1 MFSLDRWQEIFD
13 TIRRNKLRTM
23 LTSLSV
29 AWGIFML
36 VLLLGAG
43 TGLRNSV
50 TDKFKDDAVNSL
62 WVFGGNT
69 TMPHEG
75 HGIGRRIEFTD
86 DDYDMFLES
95 ISEIDHITGRF
106 RIRGQDIFV
115 SHGDKT
121 SAFEIRAVHPD
132 HQFLEN
138 TLITDGR
145 FLNQRDLD
153 DKRKVAVIGIRV
165 AEFLFGRQDPIGQW
179 LKINSIQFRVVG
191 VFEDVGGEG
200 EMRKL
205 YIPITTARAAFNGG
219 RTIHQLMFTVG
230 DTSPAQSRAIEEK
243 VRQLLASQH
252 HFSPTDQRAVR
263 VRNNL
268 EQLQEVTEIFEY
280 IRIFVW
286 IVGIGTIIAGIVGV
300 SNIMLISVKERTKE
314 IGVRK
319 ALGATPFSIVSLI
332 LQESVF
338 LTAVSGYI
346 GLVSG
351 VGLLELASTHLPD
364 NEYIRDPQVDL
375 RVAVSAM
382 VLLVVCGAIAG
393 YFPARRAA
401 SVNPVVALRDE

>member
-13 TIRRNKLRTM
+13 TIRRNKLRTF

-43 TGLRNSV
+43 QGLRNSV

-62 WVFGGNT
+62 WVYGGST
-69 TMPHEG
+69 TVPHEG
-75 HGIGRRIEFTD
+75 HGVGRRIVFDD
-86 DDYDMFLES
+86 DDYDLFRDQVPELE
-95 ISEIDHITGRF
+95 HLTGRF
-106 RIRGQDIFV
+106 RMRGRDVFV
-115 SHGDKT
+115 SHGAKT
-121 SAFEIRAVHPD
+121 SAFEIRSVHPD

-138 TLITDGR
+138 TLITKGR
-145 FLNQRDLD
+145 FLNDRDLD
-153 DKRKVAVIGIRV
+153 DNRKVAVIGIRV
-165 AEFLFGRQDPIGQW
+165 AEFLFGRADPMGKWIKLNG
-179 LKINSIQFRVVG
+179 IQFKVVG

-205 YIPITTARAAFNGG
+205 YIPITTARAAFAGG

-230 DTSPAQSRAIEEK
+230 DTSPDESRKIEEH
-243 VRQLLASQH
+243 VRQLLAKRH
-252 HFSPTDQRAVR
+252 NFSPDDHRAVR

-268 EQLQEVTEIFEY
+268 ERLEEVTEIFDY
-280 IRIFVW
+280 IRLFVW

-319 ALGATPFSIVSLI
+319 ALGATPISIISLI
-332 LQESVF
+332 LQESIF
-338 LTAVSGYI
+338 LTAVSGYV

-351 VGLLELASTHLPD
+351 VGLLEFASTHLPD

-375 RVAVSAM
+375 RVAISAM
-382 VLLVVCGAIAG
+382 ILLVVCGAIAG
-393 YFPARRAA
+393 FFPARKAA